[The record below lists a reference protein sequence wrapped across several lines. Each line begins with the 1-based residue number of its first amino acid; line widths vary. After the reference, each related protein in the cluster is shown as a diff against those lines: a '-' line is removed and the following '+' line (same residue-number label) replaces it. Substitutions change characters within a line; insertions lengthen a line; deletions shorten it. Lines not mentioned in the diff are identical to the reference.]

1 MSGFPVVRKMNAGRR
16 TFRVLGLPI
25 QFVVVMAVSA
35 ALVIYLG
42 AWAADSNI
50 QARAEAFGA
59 PTIQTAGDSSVFQYR
74 SLDSVDSQSWE
85 GAFLW
90 VCPLH

>member
-1 MSGFPVVRKMNAGRR
+1 MDAGHR

-25 QFVVVMAVSA
+25 QFVLVMAVSA

-59 PTIQTAGDSSVFQYR
+59 PIIQTAGDASVSQYH
-74 SLDSVDSQSWE
+74 SPASADSESWE
-85 GAFLW
+85 SAFLW